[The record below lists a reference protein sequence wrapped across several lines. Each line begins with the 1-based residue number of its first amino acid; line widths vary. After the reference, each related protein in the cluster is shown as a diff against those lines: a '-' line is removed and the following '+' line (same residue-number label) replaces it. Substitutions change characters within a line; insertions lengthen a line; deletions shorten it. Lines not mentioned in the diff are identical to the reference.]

1 MDKRNIFLY
10 WVGKEYKLISILR
23 NLIYLHS
30 KNGNGYTVN
39 LITDKNIKDYIKN
52 IPNYFSNLCP
62 ANQADFIRVH
72 IICDYGGIWLDS
84 DTLIMDK
91 LDTLFDIIEKKNGF
105 FIKEN
110 NTILCNGV
118 FGSKKNTP
126 LMKEWRDKMMLLLK
140 SKQGKIE
147 WSEIG
152 CTMLRNI
159 YNSHPEFYNNYEIFN
174 GLDNLYPINWN
185 NGVVEFIKKPYDNY
199 KNIIRKYQPLII
211 LVNSVYKEL
220 ENMTEEQILNGHLPL
235 NYFLNKSFEN
245 AGISKNEFI
254 IEKFNTNYVLP
265 KNTKYYKRKYF
276 TIYFLRII
284 AIILIFVIFNIYFIN
299 NKYC

>member
-1 MDKRNIFLY
+1 M
-10 WVGKEYKLISILR
+10 
-23 NLIYLHS
+23 
-30 KNGNGYTVN
+30 
-39 LITDKNIKDYIKN
+39 
-52 IPNYFSNLCP
+52 
-62 ANQADFIRVH
+62 
-72 IICDYGGIWLDS
+72 
-84 DTLIMDK
+84 
-91 LDTLFDIIEKKNGF
+91 
-105 FIKEN
+105 
-110 NTILCNGV
+110 
-118 FGSKKNTP
+118 
-126 LMKEWRDKMMLLLK
+126 
-140 SKQGKIE
+140 
-147 WSEIG
+147 
-152 CTMLRNI
+152 
-159 YNSHPEFYNNYEIFN
+159 
-174 GLDNLYPINWN
+174 DNLYPINWN

-265 KNTKYYKRKYF
+265 KTINNKYYKRKYF